1 MEKKEVTKHPYRFAL
16 IPVGRIQVNNGYQ
29 RGEVQSTI
37 REIVN
42 NFDYHK
48 VNAIHCAYRN
58 GNYYAFDGQNTA
70 IALMVLFGNNYLAP
84 VMYYTDILSAEEEA
98 KLFEQ
103 INSKQYRKAATVAD
117 EWKSRIFRQ
126 DAVPSSVL
134 KIVRESGL
142 DLASENNKG
151 KSGVVPA
158 SLFKTLESLY
168 LSYGETI
175 FTDAMS
181 VFGAA
186 WRLDKNAY
194 RKPIVSGLFKFVS
207 TYHGEYI
214 KTDLINR
221 LFKKGAGDIY
231 KAGLLQT
238 ERGYKKYAREILSVY
253 NYGTSVNRLPDKL
266 S

>member
-1 MEKKEVTKHPYRFAL
+1 MEKEVMKHPYRFIML
-16 IPVGRIQVNNGYQ
+16 PVGRIQVNNGYQ
-29 RGEVQSTI
+29 RGEVKETI

-58 GNYYAFDGQNTA
+58 DNYYAFDGQNTA
-70 IALMVLFGNNYLAP
+70 IALTMLFGSKYLVP

-103 INSKQYRKAATVAD
+103 INSKKYRKAATVAD
-117 EWKSRIFRQ
+117 EWKSRIFR
-126 DAVPSSVL
+126 DDDVPSAIL
-134 KIVRESGL
+134 KIVRASGL
-142 DLASENNKG
+142 DLANDNNKG
-151 KSGVVPA
+151 KSGVIPA

-168 LSYGETI
+168 LSYGETV

-186 WRLDKNAY
+186 WRHDKNAY
-194 RKPIVSGLFKFVS
+194 RKPVVSGLFKFVS
-207 TYHGEYI
+207 AYHGEYI
-214 KTDLINR
+214 KADLINR
-221 LFKKGAGDIY
+221 LFRKGAGDIY
-231 KAGLLQT
+231 KAGVLQT
-238 ERGYKKYAREILSVY
+238 ERGYKKYAREILAVY

-266 S
+266 